1 MAADASVKTTPQF
14 ASWRYLHVC
23 TELCKCDG
31 CLNDENDITCKN
43 DFDVLCGDDSDDNDL
58 DDIQQVL
65 LS

>member
-1 MAADASVKTTPQF
+1 MAADASAKTTPQF
-14 ASWRYLHVC
+14 TPWRYLHVC

-31 CLNDENDITCKN
+31 CFNDENDITCKN
-43 DFDVLCGDDSDDNDL
+43 DFDVLYGDDFDDNDL